1 MCIFCDKLISFHRD
15 HAFFVDLFVRTDNK
29 LAVSLYE
36 KLKYSVYR
44 HILEYYGNK
53 TDAFGNLCFKKI
65 NDIDMRKALSRDK
78 EKTTIIPAYDKP
90 IHVSKIYTTL
100 YFCFL

>member
-1 MCIFCDKLISFHRD
+1 M
-15 HAFFVDLFVRTDNK
+15 
-29 LAVSLYE
+29 
-36 KLKYSVYR
+36 KYSVYR

-90 IHVSKIYTTL
+90 IHVSRINILSSYFYACIYVYCLFKENRNKEL
-100 YFCFL
+100 YRFLIHGLVYHMQE